1 MWRPPRYPA
10 SRPYPED
17 PSPRRDR
24 PYSPTREG
32 RSGQPPVASS
42 PHPHHS
48 SPHGYPPAQAP
59 PSASYSGGPPGYV
72 PPGYGRGAPGFPRDP
87 SAPYPPAFDDRRYVR
102 PPPLAGPSMNGP
114 PLPGLASAGALRE
127 GEKRFELRI
136 RQQPVRA
143 RMSGFGNSDRR
154 PVDPPPIL
162 EVIAFGNQGLEP
174 ISVEES
180 CHLVVHATLWSAD
193 GKEDRNIV
201 VSPYYYITRS
211 SDVEAKER
219 EVQREEELKRRDSE
233 HSSISHN
240 SVAINN
246 QNDRTPSETPTPTS
260 PMDRNGKKGKK
271 GKKEDHADEPR
282 EMVQTLV
289 GTAVSSCLKLEDLD
303 GREGY
308 YFVFHDLSIR
318 TPGFYRMKFALCSV
332 GGNNASPTT
341 PFPVLA
347 TITSEVV
354 QVFQPKKFPGLL
366 TTTPLSECFAKQG
379 VPIHVRKGKSQ

>member
-1 MWRPPRYPA
+1 MYA
-10 SRPYPED
+10 
-17 PSPRRDR
+17 
-24 PYSPTREG
+24 
-32 RSGQPPVASS
+32 QQKILCFSS
-42 PHPHHS
+42 LTLL
-48 SPHGYPPAQAP
+48 
-59 PSASYSGGPPGYV
+59 
-72 PPGYGRGAPGFPRDP
+72 
-87 SAPYPPAFDDRRYVR
+87 AF
-102 PPPLAGPSMNGP
+102 A
-114 PLPGLASAGALRE
+114 
-127 GEKRFELRI
+127 
-136 RQQPVRA
+136 
-143 RMSGFGNSDRR
+143 DRR

-219 EVQREEELKRRDSE
+219 
-233 HSSISHN
+233 
-240 SVAINN
+240 
-246 QNDRTPSETPTPTS
+246 
-260 PMDRNGKKGKK
+260 KK